1 MLKSLHNQKGMTLIE
16 ILIVLAIIG
25 SVMGMLV
32 VGLSSQSTQAK
43 VDQTNIKIQQLMSAL
58 TQFKADAGFYPSSE
72 QGLDALLNKPTSG
85 KAPQRYRD
93 GGYVEDEDAFK
104 DAWGNDF
111 SFAYPSTHG
120 AKKPDIW
127 SGGDDGEEGTGD
139 DVNSW
144 KSDDGGE

>member
-1 MLKSLHNQKGMTLIE
+1 MLHRIKNQNGMTLIE

-43 VDQTNIKIQQLMSAL
+43 VDQSAIKIQQLMSAL

-72 QGLDALLNKPTSG
+72 QGLDALLNKPSSG
-85 KAPQRYRD
+85 KTPQRYRD
-93 GGYVEDEDAFK
+93 GGYVEDEEAFK
-104 DAWGNDF
+104 DAWGNEMNY
-111 SFAYPSTHG
+111 AYPSAHG
-120 AKKPDIW
+120 SKKPDIW
-127 SGGDDGEEGTGD
+127 SNGDDGEEGNED

-144 KSDDGGE
+144 KDDAGDE